1 MANELK
7 MIYLFREAHN
17 TKICSRNKQFLML
30 SHEDGWSY
38 YSIFLNETSI
48 LKRAT
53 IKLRLYKAF
62 IIKRHLSNVI

>member
-30 SHEDGWSY
+30 SHEDG
-38 YSIFLNETSI
+38 
-48 LKRAT
+48 
-53 IKLRLYKAF
+53 
-62 IIKRHLSNVI
+62 

>member
-30 SHEDGWSY
+30 SQADMYIYFFTYFFTYRRNMLILSKVR
-38 YSIFLNETSI
+38 INLNS
-48 LKRAT
+48 
-53 IKLRLYKAF
+53 
-62 IIKRHLSNVI
+62 